1 MHSLPESGPLSVM
14 QEPGGGGV
22 VDGGGGG
29 GGGLVEVLSLGHSCP
44 AIPFTQSST
53 SNEGA
58 KLLRT
63 LQRSSKRLFL
73 GCANSPPRPE
83 AARRREH
90 AT

>member
-44 AIPFTQSST
+44 AIPFTQSRT

-58 KLLRT
+58 
-63 LQRSSKRLFL
+63 
-73 GCANSPPRPE
+73 
-83 AARRREH
+83 
-90 AT
+90 